1 MLIAIIHEDM
11 LITIIHED
19 DMLFVI
25 IHEDDMLIAIIASK
39 ITFDIYFR
47 SESLAFHA
55 RVCHLPRYPKD
66 TMTWKIIFCLTCLL
80 RKFPCLHNR

>member
-1 MLIAIIHEDM
+1 MMNAIN
-11 LITIIHED
+11 HED

-39 ITFDIYFR
+39 LTFDVYFR

-55 RVCHLPRYPKD
+55 RVSHLPRYPKD
-66 TMTWKIIFCLTCLL
+66 IMTWKIIFCFTCQL
-80 RKFPCLHNR
+80 RKFPCLR